1 MSNES
6 ATASIQPLAKVLE
19 SSPALQNQATLEGI
33 ADLIEKAS
41 PLLQGRRLHNI
52 VDLLAAVSDVI
63 EMTDDA
69 MVQKL
74 MTLYEES
81 IGGVWAITNALQ
93 YASAQ
98 AGQREVPPTLWK
110 SIRRLNNDENARR
123 GLDTAI
129 NLMSELGRQS
139 KISGQPIPED

>member
-6 ATASIQPLAKVLE
+6 ATTSMQSLAKVID
-19 SSPALQNQATLEGI
+19 SSPALQDQATLEGA
-33 ADLIEKAS
+33 ADLIEKVA

-52 VDLLAAVSDVI
+52 VDLLAAVSDII

-74 MTLYEES
+74 MALYEES

-93 YASAQ
+93 YASVQ
-98 AGQREVPPTLWK
+98 AGAGEVPPALWK

-129 NLMSELGRQS
+129 NLMAELGRQS
-139 KISGQPIPED
+139 KIAGQPVPED

>member
-1 MSNES
+1 MNNDS
-6 ATASIQPLAKVLE
+6 ATASRQLLATILE
-19 SSPALQNQATLEGI
+19 SSPALQDPATLEGV
-33 ADLIEKAS
+33 ADLIEKVS

-52 VDLLAAVSDVI
+52 VDFLAAASDVI

-69 MVQKL
+69 MIQKL

-98 AGQREVPPTLWK
+98 AGHKEAPPTLWK

-123 GLDTAI
+123 GLDTAV

-139 KISGQPIPED
+139 KISGQSFLED